1 MKKCNFTLIELLV
14 VIAII
19 AILAAMLLPALN
31 QARASAQRTSCL
43 SNMKQVGLACRFY
56 ADSFDGFMP
65 AYAYAEGSASDRY
78 YVNGNAYQ
86 DVRWLRMFYLIGALE
101 DFKVGLCPTTLG
113 DAIAAY
119 PKTLTEAQSAQYCS
133 YGYITRW
140 CLNKD
145 GYRLDAQ
152 IKDNGKGDMV
162 GSSEAMI
169 MADGTWIYN
178 GKTLPSYQ
186 LQKTIGS
193 PSNGDRMVH
202 LKHSGQT
209 NALFGD
215 GHAASLGKQVQDYR
229 IECAYDQTMGLLKFK

>member
-1 MKKCNFTLIELLV
+1 M
-14 VIAII
+14 
-19 AILAAMLLPALN
+19 
-31 QARASAQRTSCL
+31 
-43 SNMKQVGLACRFY
+43 
-56 ADSFDGFMP
+56 
-65 AYAYAEGSASDRY
+65 
-78 YVNGNAYQ
+78 
-86 DVRWLRMFYLIGALE
+86 
-101 DFKVGLCPTTLG
+101 TLG

-119 PKTLTEAQSAQYCS
+119 PETLTEAKSAQYCS

-229 IECAYDQTMGLLKFK
+229 IECAYDQNMGLLKFK

>member
-1 MKKCNFTLIELLV
+1 MKKHPFTLIELLV

-31 QARASAQRTSCL
+31 QARASAHKTSCL

-56 ADSFDGFMP
+56 ADSYDGFMP
-65 AYAYAEGSASDRY
+65 APAYAEGSATDRY
-78 YVNGNAYQ
+78 EIGGTGYQ
-86 DVRWLRMFYLIGALE
+86 DVRWLRMFHLTGVLS

-113 DAIAAY
+113 DAVAAY

-133 YGYITRW
+133 YGYISRW
-140 CLNKD
+140 NYAKN

-178 GKTLPSYQ
+178 GKTLPSYL

-193 PSNGDRMVH
+193 PASGDRMVH

-209 NALFGD
+209 NTLFGD
-215 GHAASLGKQVQDYR
+215 GHAASMGKQVQDFR
-229 IECAYDQTMGLLKFK
+229 IECAYDQNMGLLKLK